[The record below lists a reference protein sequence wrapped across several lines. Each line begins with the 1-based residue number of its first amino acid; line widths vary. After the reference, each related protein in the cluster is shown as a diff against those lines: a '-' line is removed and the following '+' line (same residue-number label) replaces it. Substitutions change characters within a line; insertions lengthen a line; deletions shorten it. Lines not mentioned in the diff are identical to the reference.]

1 MIYTYIIAWRR
12 SRFHRKSSWNGIMA
26 YDGFYD
32 KNSKGWDIYTTPTA
46 LLVLSCRAN
55 FYMNTVSIVKKND
68 NKLSNIIPL
77 STCKLRWLL
86 QNLDK

>member
-1 MIYTYIIAWRR
+1 MNLTVPCGFSQIRMIYKYIIAWRR
-12 SRFHRKSSWNGIMA
+12 SRFHRTSSLNGIMA

-55 FYMNTVSIVKKND
+55 FYMNIVWIVGINTTEQK
-68 NKLSNIIPL
+68 
-77 STCKLRWLL
+77 
-86 QNLDK
+86 

>member
-32 KNSKGWDIYTTPTA
+32 KNSKGWDIYTPPTA
-46 LLVLSCRAN
+46 ILVLFCRAN
-55 FYMNTVSIVKKND
+55 FYVNTVLIVGI
-68 NKLSNIIPL
+68 NKTTINYPI
-77 STCKLRWLL
+77 
-86 QNLDK
+86 